1 MALYMQR
8 VSGFAVPSSP
18 HFDDVSTPYFRER
31 LQASQSYLEFGSGG
45 STFLAAQLSKS
56 FTTVESDRF
65 FLKAVENKIEAAG
78 YPMDR
83 SKQRLL
89 HVDIGLTE
97 AWGKPLFLTP
107 TPSRRAKWKRYFTA
121 PWEDGNTIFTP
132 DLILVDGR
140 FRVACALSTALHL
153 ADRSDWTLLFD
164 DYVGRDHYQPVE
176 QFLERV
182 DLVGRM
188 AVFKAKSGVDRAA
201 LSEALARFGAD
212 WR

>member
-8 VSGFAVPSSP
+8 VSGFTVPSSP
-18 HFDDVSTPYFRER
+18 HFDDVSTPYFLER
-31 LQASQSYLEFGSGG
+31 LQASHSYLEFGSGG
-45 STFLAAQLSKS
+45 STFLAAKLGKS

-65 FLKAVENKIEAAG
+65 FLKAVERKIEAAG
-78 YPMDR
+78 QPIDR

-97 AWGKPLFLTP
+97 AWGKPLFLKP
-107 TPSRRAKWKRYFTA
+107 TPSRLGKWKRYFTA
-121 PWEDGNTIFTP
+121 PWEDGAKTCSP

-153 ADRSDWTLLFD
+153 ADRSEWTLLFD

-182 DLVGRM
+182 DLIGRM
-188 AVFKAKSGVDRAA
+188 AVFKQKSGVDRIA
-201 LSEALARFGAD
+201 LSEALVHFGAD